1 MEVSLLSLDMD
12 GIDSWIMDPPKVRP
26 RVVVPWVNVWQ
37 LRFRR

>member
-1 MEVSLLSLDMD
+1 MEVSLLSLDMHGTD
-12 GIDSWIMDPPKVRP
+12 HRIMDALKVRA